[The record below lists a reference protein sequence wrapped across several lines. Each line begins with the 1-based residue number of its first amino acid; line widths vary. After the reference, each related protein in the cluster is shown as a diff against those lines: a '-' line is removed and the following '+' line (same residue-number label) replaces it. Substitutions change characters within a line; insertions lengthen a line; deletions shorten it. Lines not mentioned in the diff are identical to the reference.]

1 MATYLTPDHADAFK
15 DLEKLAPEP
24 AGKMLGQYVAKPRCD
39 SVPVT
44 ECGKCK
50 GHGKWN
56 LELDA
61 YGPGRNF
68 RASCN
73 NCTGWGYVEA
83 SQGSHVH
90 DWDAGVALSMH
101 NTRYTCTTCGQT
113 RDVDSS
119 D

>member
-61 YGPGRNF
+61 YGPGRHF
-68 RASCN
+68 RLLQQLH
-73 NCTGWGYVEA
+73 GLG
-83 SQGSHVH
+83 
-90 DWDAGVALSMH
+90 L
-101 NTRYTCTTCGQT
+101 R
-113 RDVDSS
+113 
-119 D
+119 